1 MVGGLLTKK
10 HRLFSKSLVK
20 MSQLAQ
26 KLVLIYI
33 FDDLFGTENH
43 RSNKD
48 IHLQTSLSIGTYQG

>member
-10 HRLFSKSLVK
+10 TSFVELLNLLSNYAKNLVK

-43 RSNKD
+43 RSAPLLIK
-48 IHLQTSLSIGTYQG
+48 I